1 MTEAAESGPGRVVG
15 FFDIGSNAVRMMCA
29 RVAGDGGVEPLLFDR
44 VQARLG
50 DGGFS
55 THELQPA
62 AIVRT
67 AEACGYL
74 VRQAR
79 EAGAVEFV
87 AVATA
92 AVREA
97 GNAAA
102 LLDLLRVECDLD
114 VRVLSGA
121 DEAALAHRAVRRRVD
136 AGDDTLLTIDIGGG
150 STEVALGRGDEVLVC
165 ASLPLGALRLTA
177 AAFLP
182 GYEGV
187 VDDARYA
194 LLRAEVKQ
202 SLRGVAAVVRQHG
215 VGVAAGTGGTIR
227 SLSRAAAMVLPTNRR
242 RSDDVLWRPELLALT
257 DMLRSLALED
267 RRRLPG
273 LEPERADVIVAGAA
287 ILETLMEGF
296 AVDELLVPDVHLL
309 RDGLLVDY
317 VEAERRGRA

>member
-1 MTEAAESGPGRVVG
+1 MTEATEGSPGRVVG

-29 RVAGDGGVEPLLFDR
+29 RVAGDGHGAVEPLLFER
-44 VQARLG
+44 VQSRLG

-55 THELQPA
+55 TRWLQPA
-62 AIVRT
+62 AILRT
-67 AEACGYL
+67 VEACGYL

-97 GNAAA
+97 GNAVA
-102 LLDLLRVECDLD
+102 LLDLLRAECDLK
-114 VRVLSGA
+114 VTVLSGEE
-121 DEAALAHRAVRRRVD
+121 EAALAHRAMRRRVD
-136 AGDDTLLTIDIGGG
+136 AGQGTLLSIDIGGG
-150 STEVALGRGDEVLVC
+150 STEVALGRGDERLVC

-177 AAFLP
+177 AAFPP
-182 GYEGV
+182 GFGGV

-202 SLRGVAAVVRQHG
+202 SLRAVAAAVRQHA

-227 SLSRAAAMVLPTNRR
+227 SLSRAAAGVLPANHR

-257 DMLRSLALED
+257 DMLRSLPLEN

-287 ILETLMEGF
+287 IL
-296 AVDELLVPDVHLL
+296 
-309 RDGLLVDY
+309 
-317 VEAERRGRA
+317 

>member
-1 MTEAAESGPGRVVG
+1 
-15 FFDIGSNAVRMMCA
+15 VRA
-29 RVAGDGGVEPLLFDR
+29 LVACRWFV
-44 VQARLG
+44 
-50 DGGFS
+50 
-55 THELQPA
+55 
-62 AIVRT
+62 
-67 AEACGYL
+67 AEA
-74 VRQAR
+74 QAL
-79 EAGAVEFV
+79 GAVDLL

-97 GNAAA
+97 GNAGE
-102 LLDLLRVECDLD
+102 LLTPLAEDFGLD
-114 VRVLSGA
+114 VAVLTGEE
-121 DEAALAHRAVRRRVD
+121 EAAMIYRSARRRV
-136 AGDDTLLTIDIGGG
+136 GTGGEVLLVLDIGGG
-150 STEVALGRGDEVLVC
+150 STEVAVGRGDEAELA

-202 SLRGVAAVVRQHG
+202 SLRGVATAVRQHG
-215 VGVAAGTGGTIR
+215 VGIAAGTGGTIR
-227 SLSRAAAMVLPTNRR
+227 SLTRAAVTVLPSNRR

-257 DMLRSLALED
+257 DMLRSLTLED

-287 ILETLMEGF
+287 ILETLLEGF
-296 AVDELLVPDVHLL
+296 AVGELLVPDVHLL

-317 VEAERRGRA
+317 VEAERRRRA

>member
-1 MTEAAESGPGRVVG
+1 VIEAAETGPGRVVA

-29 RVAGDGGVEPLLFDR
+29 RVDGDGDAEPLLFDR
-44 VQARLG
+44 VQTRLG

-55 THELQPA
+55 TRRLRPT
-62 AIVRT
+62 AIFRT
-67 AEACGYL
+67 VEACGYL

-79 EAGAVEFV
+79 EAAAAEFV

-97 GNAAA
+97 GNAAT
-102 LLDLLRVECDLD
+102 LLDLLRTECGLE
-114 VRVLSGA
+114 VRVLSGEE
-121 DEAALAHRAVRRRVD
+121 EAALAHRAMRRRVD
-136 AGDDTLLTIDIGGG
+136 AGDGTLLTIDIGGG
-150 STEVALGRGDEVLVC
+150 STEVALGRGDEALVC
-165 ASLPLGALRLTA
+165 ASLPLGVLRLTA
-177 AAFLP
+177 AAFP
-182 GYEGV
+182 SGYEGV

-202 SLRGVAAVVRQHG
+202 SLRGVAAAVRQHG
-215 VGVAAGTGGTIR
+215 VGVAAGTGGTVR

-257 DMLRSLALED
+257 DMLRSLTLEN
-267 RRRLPG
+267 RRLLPG

-287 ILETLMEGF
+287 ILETLLEGF

-317 VEAERRGRA
+317 VEAERRRA

>member
-1 MTEAAESGPGRVVG
+1 MTQAAAGGPGRVVA

-29 RVAGDGGVEPLLFDR
+29 WVAGDGAAEPLLFDR
-44 VQARLG
+44 VQTRLG

-55 THELQPA
+55 SHELAPA
-62 AIVRT
+62 AIFRT
-67 AEACGYL
+67 IEACGYL
-74 VRQAR
+74 IRQAR
-79 EAGAVEFV
+79 ETGAVELV

-97 GNAAA
+97 ANAAT
-102 LLDLLRVECDLD
+102 LLDRLRADCGLE
-114 VRVLSGA
+114 VRVLGG
-121 DEAALAHRAVRRRVD
+121 DEEAALVYRAVRRRVD
-136 AGDDTLLTIDIGGG
+136 AGQGTLLTIDIGGG

-177 AAFLP
+177 AAFP
-182 GYEGV
+182 TAYEGV

-202 SLRGVAAVVRQHG
+202 SLRGLATVVRQHG
-215 VGVAAGTGGTIR
+215 TGVAAGTGGAVR
-227 SLSRAAAMVLPTNRR
+227 SLARAAAAVLPANRR
-242 RSDDVLWRPELLALT
+242 RSNDVLWRPELLALT
-257 DMLRSLALED
+257 DMLRSLTLEK
-267 RRRLPG
+267 RRLLPG

-296 AVDELLVPDVHLL
+296 AVAELLVPEAHLL

-317 VEAERRGRA
+317 VEAERRRRG